1 MVSYLG
7 WVMKYKRKGRLV
19 QKKRDDLSYLYR
31 VHSFWN
37 KQKKRALLISDEFL
51 GKITLDGFVE
61 LKVKGRCKALIR

>member
-19 QKKRDDLSYLYR
+19 
-31 VHSFWN
+31 
-37 KQKKRALLISDEFL
+37 QKKRALLISDEFL